1 MNKILIVEDDVNSL
15 EGLKTLLK
23 DEGYTVT
30 GMTDAESAIKD
41 LEKNIYNILLTDIV
55 LPGMDGKELSRIV
68 IEKYAFTKVIMF
80 TGQGSVESAI
90 EALEN
95 GIYYYLTKPIRIPE
109 LLIAIKK
116 ALDEQKLRKDYD
128 ELFDE
133 YKSTYSFDNIIG
145 RSQAMQDVFKTIK
158 KVAKSNSTIL
168 IRGES
173 GTGKEVIARAIHLSS
188 PRANKE
194 FIAVNCSS
202 LPDTL
207 LESELFGYE
216 KGAFTGAMKT
226 KEGRF
231 ELADGGTIFLDEIG
245 DIDANIQVKL
255 LRVLED
261 RIITR
266 LGGTKSI
273 KIDVRVITATNK
285 NLEKYMQMEKFRE
298 DLYYRLNVIPIFLSP
313 LTERKADI
321 PLLIDFF
328 LKKYSKE
335 SNKEIKNINQK
346 ALELLISYNWPGNV
360 RELENAIENS
370 VVMTE
375 GEEITENDLPV
386 YLLSYK
392 SGIHKEDYYFG
403 EESDL
408 KSQLEY
414 AEKMIL
420 KKALDEC
427 SNNKT
432 KAADILDLSLRAM
445 RYKVKKY
452 EL

>member
-1 MNKILIVEDDVNSL
+1 MNRILIVEDDVNSL

-23 DEGYTVT
+23 DEGYSVT
-30 GMTDAESAIKD
+30 GMIDAESAIKD

-55 LPGMDGKELSRIV
+55 LPGMDGKELSKIV
-68 IEKYAFTKVIMF
+68 IEKYPFTKVIMF

-158 KVAKSNSTIL
+158 KVAHSNSTIL

-231 ELADGGTIFLDEIG
+231 ELADCGTIFLDEIG

-261 RIITR
+261 KIITR

-273 KIDVRVITATNK
+273 KVDVRVITATNK
-285 NLEKYMQMEKFRE
+285 NLEKYIEQEKFRE
-298 DLYYRLNVIPIFLSP
+298 DLYYRLNVIPIFLPP

-328 LKKYSKE
+328 IKKYSKE
-335 SNKEIKNINQK
+335 SGKKIKNINQK
-346 ALELLISYNWPGNV
+346 AIELLMNYNWPGNV

-375 GEEITENDLPV
+375 TNEISDKDLPV
-386 YLLSYK
+386 YLMSYK
-392 SGIHKEDYYFG
+392 PGIQREFNYFG
-403 EESDL
+403 EERDL

-414 AEKMIL
+414 AEKLIL
-420 KKALDEC
+420 KKALEEC

-432 KAADILDLSLRAM
+432 KAADMLDLSLRAM